1 MRTCLLFLPNIQ
13 CVKMGKI
20 VKFVKNIHKGL
31 DEKGKRIYNVF
42 VEILFAQGE
51 RFTG

>member
-1 MRTCLLFLPNIQ
+1 MRICLLFLLCEL

-20 VKFVKNIHKGL
+20 VEFVKNIHKGL
-31 DEKGKRIYNVF
+31 DERGKRLYNVF
-42 VEILFAQGE
+42 VKILFARCG